1 MAYQQLQKCMR
12 EARKVEDILALA
24 SQIWL
29 AGIGA
34 LARAQQE
41 GPDFFDQLVQC
52 GEVMETIEEE
62 DGLRDLK
69 RLARLVLVGT
79 GTGSGA
85 EAADAPSPEEIRSL
99 AEMIQ
104 NFDLHLN
111 ELEMR

>member
-1 MAYQQLQKCMR
+1 MAYQQLQRRLR
-12 EARKVEDILALA
+12 ETRKVEDTLALA

-41 GPDFFDQLVQC
+41 GHTFFDQLVQC
-52 GEVMETIEEE
+52 GEVMEAIEEE
-62 DGLRDLK
+62 DEGLRELK
-69 RLARLVLVGT
+69 RLARLVLSGD
-79 GTGSGA
+79 GSGA
-85 EAADAPSPEEIRSL
+85 EAANAPTPEEIRSL

-104 NFDLHLN
+104 KFDLHLD

>member
-1 MAYQQLQKCMR
+1 MAYQRLRKYMR
-12 EARKVEDILALA
+12 ETRKMEDTLALA

-41 GPDFFDQLVQC
+41 GHDFFDQLVQC
-52 GEVMETIEEE
+52 GEVVEAIDEED
-62 DGLRDLK
+62 DGLRELK
-69 RLARLVLVGT
+69 RLARLVLA
-79 GTGSGA
+79 GTGSGVD
-85 EAADAPSPEEIRSL
+85 AATAPTPEEIRSL

-104 NFDLHLN
+104 HFDLHLN